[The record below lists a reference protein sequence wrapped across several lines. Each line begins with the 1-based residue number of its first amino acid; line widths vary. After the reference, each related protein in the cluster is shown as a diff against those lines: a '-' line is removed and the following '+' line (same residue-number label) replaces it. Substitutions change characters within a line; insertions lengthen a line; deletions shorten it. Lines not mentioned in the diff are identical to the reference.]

1 MWSVDCCDVTLVH
14 SGHIGYLARVIIA
27 EVCHFS
33 SGSEVFA
40 GTFLQPGRARTPYRA
55 PSAGPFEW
63 SRRGGMVAALR
74 SIEAQGTA
82 RPKGAGAGGF
92 VDGTDD
98 RALEVPDLSEAPD
111 RAPAPSEH
119 APVAPLE
126 PMTQRRVLGLAT
138 PIIGENLLHTLVG
151 AVDTFLVARLGA
163 AAVAGVGTGFEFV
176 FFIIAILSAIDI
188 GATVLVSQAIG
199 AGEQERADYLARQAI
214 VWGLVLSVPVS
225 IGMFFGAPTIIGL
238 FGTEPDVADA
248 AITYLRI
255 IAATSVTLLLS
266 FVCGAVLRG
275 AGDSRTPLAAAA
287 IANIVNVA
295 VAYTLI
301 LGHFGFPRLEV
312 AGSATGA
319 AAGRAIGAAFMLIVM
334 VYGTKAISLRGKWGW
349 RPKVKVA
356 RELLT
361 LGVPAALE
369 QVLSSG
375 GFMTLLAVVALIGT
389 PALAAQQIAFTA
401 LSTAFLP
408 GIAFSIAV
416 TALVGQSIGA
426 GVPADART
434 AWRISLRWA
443 VGWLAVG
450 GALVFVF
457 AGWLMEIFSDDREVI
472 AAGESALHALG
483 LQLPF
488 WAIWFVSSG
497 GLRGS
502 GDTRTPMVIGASTI
516 WFGVFL
522 AWIGVR
528 WFDGGLGWVWT
539 AFAIAVVPPCIW
551 VGWIFRQRMHD
562 YESGGRP
569 LPTVST
575 APVH

>member
-1 MWSVDCCDVTLVH
+1 
-14 SGHIGYLARVIIA
+14 
-27 EVCHFS
+27 
-33 SGSEVFA
+33 
-40 GTFLQPGRARTPYRA
+40 LQ
-55 PSAGPFEW
+55 
-63 SRRGGMVAALR
+63 
-74 SIEAQGTA
+74 
-82 RPKGAGAGGF
+82 
-92 VDGTDD
+92 
-98 RALEVPDLSEAPD
+98 
-111 RAPAPSEH
+111 
-119 APVAPLE
+119 
-126 PMTQRRVLGLAT
+126 
-138 PIIGENLLHTLVG
+138 
-151 AVDTFLVARLGA
+151 
-163 AAVAGVGTGFEFV
+163 
-176 FFIIAILSAIDI
+176 
-188 GATVLVSQAIG
+188 
-199 AGEQERADYLARQAI
+199 
-214 VWGLVLSVPVS
+214 
-225 IGMFFGAPTIIGL
+225 
-238 FGTEPDVADA
+238 
-248 AITYLRI
+248 I
-255 IAATSVTLLLS
+255 IAATSVALLLS

-275 AGDSRTPLAAAA
+275 AGDSRTPLAAAL
-287 IANIVNVA
+287 IANIVNLA

-312 AGSATGA
+312 AGSAIGA
-319 AAGRAIGAAFMLIVM
+319 ATGRSIGAAFMLIVM
-334 VYGTKAISLRGKWGW
+334 VFGTKAISLRGKWGW

-416 TALVGQSIGA
+416 TALVGQSIGG

-450 GALVFVF
+450 GAVVFVF
-457 AGWLMEIFSDDREVI
+457 AGSLMEIFSDDREVI

-522 AWIGVR
+522 AWVGVR

-539 AFAIAVVPPCIW
+539 AFAVAVVPPCIW

-562 YESGGRP
+562 YESGSRP

-575 APVH
+575 APIH